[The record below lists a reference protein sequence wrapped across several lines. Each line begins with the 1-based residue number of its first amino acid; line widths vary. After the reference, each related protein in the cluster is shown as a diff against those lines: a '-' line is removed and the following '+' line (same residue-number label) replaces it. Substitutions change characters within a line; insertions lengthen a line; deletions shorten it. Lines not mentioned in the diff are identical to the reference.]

1 MSDKLL
7 KEHLDPY
14 MERINRLLPHKKAV
28 KQPIL
33 EALREE
39 VIEALA
45 EAGSNDP
52 TTVYGAPRDVAKNVS
67 LGQDWGVRASFK
79 RRTVAYILDSF
90 ICAVAALLLAIF
102 FTPMYLNLLIPGFF
116 EILEEMPPNDPMI
129 TTLFI
134 TAYASLMLIIN
145 LPLSIF
151 YFILLERVF
160 STTLAKRMLGLKV
173 CDVSGIRITLKQ
185 SIIRNFS
192 KLSFLFLVLDV
203 IMGRVM
209 KEGEQQ
215 RLLDSFAETVVLKP

>member
-1 MSDKLL
+1 MSDKFL
-7 KEHLDPY
+7 KEYIDQ
-14 MERINRLLPHKKAV
+14 INRFLPYKKEAKLPV
-28 KQPIL
+28 L
-33 EALREE
+33 DALREE
-39 VIEALA
+39 VREALMD
-45 EAGSNDP
+45 AGSNDP
-52 TTVYGAPRDVAKNVS
+52 TTVYGAPRDVAKNLS

-79 RRTVAYILDSF
+79 RRTVAYILDFF
-90 ICAVAALLLAIF
+90 ICIVVALLLAIF
-102 FTPMYLNLLIPGFF
+102 FTPMYLNLLIPEFF
-116 EILEEMPPNDPMI
+116 EILEEIPPNDPMI

-134 TAYASLMLIIN
+134 TTYASLMLIIN

-192 KLSFLFLVLDV
+192 KLSFLFLILDV
-203 IMGRVM
+203 IMGRAM

-215 RLLDSFAETVVLKP
+215 RVLDSFAETVVLKL